1 MSVSYDGNGNLLN
14 DGAHNYTWDGNWG
27 IPSTIDS
34 VSLTYDA
41 LGRMVEQNRGGNYTQ
56 VVYSPSGAK
65 LALMNQQTLSKAFVP
80 LPGGAT
86 AVYTNGSNGV
96 SLTYYRHPD
105 WLGSSRLA
113 TTPGR
118 TVYSYSAYAPFGEN
132 YGTAVSPQG
141 SDLSF
146 TGQNQDTV
154 SGLYDFP
161 FREYSPAQGRWISPD
176 PAGPNAVDPTN
187 PQSWNRYAYV
197 GNSPLSSID
206 PYGLRDCLALDGS
219 GSVLHNC
226 VDTSSQNPDDVDPAN
241 PGGVPGILGGCVRL
255 IIDGQFSGY
264 IYVGPGNPAPG
275 TPCARGGTLPGL
287 AAGSGGTSTPAN
299 NCVSPSK
306 VQSFVIPHVA
316 LPAAQHWNKTVVWGL
331 GGSGGAGFGKGIGA
345 VGSLSAQIAV
355 SPNGNA
361 AYLITSSAPAAV
373 AGPLG
378 TYPAVTPSTKGLS
391 ILGGPQF
398 GFSNATDPSQLG
410 GTSIDASGSI
420 AAGIG
425 IGGDASL
432 GAGGTYQATVTL
444 GFGAGGRGSAGA
456 LTNTTV
462 VPICRTW

>member
-1 MSVSYDGNGNLLN
+1 VSVSYDGNGNLLN

-241 PGGVPGILGGCVRL
+241 PGGVPGILGGRVRL
-255 IIDGQFSGY
+255 IIDGWFSGY

-275 TPCARGGTLPGL
+275 TPCAPGGTLPGQQG
-287 AAGSGGTSTPAN
+287 ASGGVGTSTPPN
-299 NCVSPSK
+299 NCTTQTMLVTSYNDVGRTADRTQAGPGTVAVANVNPFTGPGPWPPYPMGSSVNVSNNPDPNGPPLNSYF
-306 VQSFVIPHVA
+306 FVNA
-316 LPAAQHWNKTVVWGL
+316 RGYQGTVHDT
-331 GGSGGAGFGKGIGA
+331 GSGWDSAVLRFKNGRVSRHNNVPPGQWVDIWLPGK
-345 VGSLSAQIAV
+345 
-355 SPNGNA
+355 A
-361 AYLITSSAPAAV
+361 ATQW
-373 AGPLG
+373 GKRWRQ
-378 TYPAVTPSTKGLS
+378 VT
-391 ILGGPQF
+391 
-398 GFSNATDPSQLG
+398 
-410 GTSIDASGSI
+410 
-420 AAGIG
+420 
-425 IGGDASL
+425 
-432 GAGGTYQATVTL
+432 
-444 GFGAGGRGSAGA
+444 
-456 LTNTTV
+456 
-462 VPICRTW
+462 ICKP